1 MGSQQKSLLVGID
14 VGSTTVKIAVLDP
27 DDLQILHSRYERHNA
42 EQAAAVRNLLAE
54 AHELFPENEFIPT
67 FCGSAGQPYA
77 EVTDGFFIQEVVANT
92 LAIKAFYP
100 ETRTAVELG
109 GQDAKVIFFDKDET
123 RNQLTASDMRMNG
136 SCAGG
141 TGAFIDQIAELLHI
155 RTEDFNAYAQR
166 GQTVH
171 EISGRCGVF
180 AKTDISPLIN
190 QGVSKEDIA
199 LSSFH
204 ALVKQ
209 TIGGLAQGM
218 AFRSKVIFEG
228 GPLTFN
234 TVLVDVFTQRIGL
247 TPDEV
252 IIPERPEIIV
262 ACGAAL
268 SPRSFHADKPNRYNK
283 DEALRALNDYSNKS
297 SDQSGFSKPF
307 FTDENER
314 RGFSQR
320 HPALEENLPEP
331 RKGKRYPVWIGIDA
345 GSTTAKFVMID
356 DEENLLDKFY
366 APNRGEPL
374 DVITQGLK
382 ELRDKWIGAGAILDI
397 RGVGTTGYGENL
409 FARAYHADYHCVET
423 VAHARAARKFA
434 PDVSF
439 ILDIGGQDM
448 KAISLSEGI
457 VSGIVLNEACS
468 AGCGS
473 FLETYARSLGI
484 PVEDAAQ
491 TAFTAENPSHLGSRC
506 TVFMN
511 SAIVTEQKNGSS
523 SGDII
528 AGICRSIIENVFTK
542 VIRISN
548 FSHLGDK
555 VVVQGG
561 TFKNDAVLRALEQY
575 IERLV
580 VRAPYPGEMGALGVA
595 LLCREN
601 SDGSSS
607 SFIGLSALENF
618 SYEKNPGQTCP
629 FCANHCSR
637 TVISFNNG
645 RSYITGNRCERG
657 EVLGDIN
664 DEGVREKLKQS
675 KEARDKV
682 PDLLSLPAK
691 LLFADYQV
699 APLCE
704 SKNLK
709 VGIPRTLEFW
719 SSAPFWHTLFR
730 ALGYTPVFSDPSSY
744 RIFDKALPFIPSDT
758 VCFPAKLA
766 HGHVESLMEKG
777 VDRIFFPQMIQS
789 PRENKSAERS
799 FYCVILQGYPLVV
812 EKSNETQER
821 NGIPMDTPLFHWT
834 NESLKKKQIT
844 EFLEKVYGVKPL
856 LARKAYALAATVLTD
871 CETRI
876 ADEGKRALES
886 LGKEDIAVLVACR
899 PYHLD
904 PLVNHGLSRH
914 FTRLGIPVITL
925 DSLETAHTSDLEDSR
940 IDTVVGYH
948 NRMLE
953 AALQVAADSRLEL
966 VQIVSFGC
974 GHDAVLSDE
983 ITRLLSEKSGK
994 EPLILKLDEGDAAG
1008 PLQIR
1013 IKSFVETV
1021 RERRKLRRLDHVKKI
1036 VRQAREVFP
1045 VKFTKEDKK
1054 NKTIYVPNLS
1064 PAFSRCMSAVLS
1076 ASGYTVKSL
1085 PLADK
1090 AAIELGKKFVH
1101 NDICFPAQIN
1111 IGEFLGGLAD
1121 GSINPKSSAL
1131 GIAKNCE
1138 SCRARQYPALARKAL
1153 DDSGYPEIPI
1163 ITTGNDNKS
1172 IHPGFKYTFTQ
1183 QLNSLWG
1190 LTITDALERM
1200 RRRIR
1205 PYELEKGITERI
1217 FEESLT
1223 HVCLTVPNSW
1233 KKAMGHLEEAV
1244 INFNSIAMEDTP
1256 RRPRVGVIGEILM
1269 NYHPSANGFIE
1280 NYLEEHGMEV
1290 VLPNLHDFFR
1300 KGNLVTREMAKRHWT
1315 PSPFLDFFSNDL
1327 TGRVFDFV
1335 NSRVQK
1341 KMRDFHLGDTTGT
1354 IHNMAENVEGMIDIT
1369 YRTGEGWKIPGE
1381 IIEMEKEG
1389 VHSFVI
1395 VQPFGCLPNHITG
1408 RGFTKTLKKMLPHV
1422 QILSLDYDP
1431 DVSMANIE
1439 NRLQMLIIN
1448 ALEKSR
1454 NVS

>member
-1 MGSQQKSLLVGID
+1 MGSPQKPLLVGID

-27 DDLQILHSRYERHNA
+27 EDLQILHSRYERHNA
-42 EQAAAVRNLLAE
+42 EQAESVRRLLAE
-54 AHELFPENEFIPT
+54 AHEIFPENEFIPT

-77 EVTDGFFIQEVVANT
+77 EASGGFFIQEVVANT

-109 GQDAKVIFFDKDET
+109 GQDAKVIFFDRDED
-123 RNQLTASDMRMNG
+123 RDQLTASDMRMNG

-155 RTEDFNAYAQR
+155 NTEDFNAYAQR
-166 GQTVH
+166 GETVH

-190 QGVSKEDIA
+190 QGVSREDIA
-199 LSSFH
+199 LSAFH

-234 TVLVDVFTQRIGL
+234 TVLVDVFTERIGL

-268 SPRSFHADKPNRYNK
+268 SPRSFHANKPNRYDRK
-283 DEALRALNDYSNKS
+283 KALRALQEFSGKNT
-297 SDQSGFSKPF
+297 DQMEFAQPF
-307 FTDENER
+307 FADENER
-314 RGFSQR
+314 EAFKKR
-320 HPALEENLPEP
+320 HPDLEVILPEP
-331 RKGKRYPVWIGIDA
+331 QKGKRYPVWIGIDA

-366 APNRGEPL
+366 APNQGEPL
-374 DVITQGLK
+374 DVVTRGLK
-382 ELRDKWIGAGAILDI
+382 ALRDRWTGAGAILDI

-491 TAFTAENPSHLGSRC
+491 TAFTAVNPSHLGSRC

-575 IERLV
+575 IERPV

-595 LLCREN
+595 LLSKEN
-601 SDGSSS
+601 SDGTASR
-607 SFIGLSALENF
+607 FIGLDALDGFN
-618 SYEKNPGQTCP
+618 YEKNPGQTCP

-637 TVISFNNG
+637 TVVSFNDG
-645 RSYITGNRCERG
+645 SSYVTGNRCERG

-675 KEARDKV
+675 REARDKV

-691 LLFADYQV
+691 LLFAKYEV

-704 SKNLK
+704 SRNMKI
-709 VGIPRTLEFW
+709 GIPRTLEFW
-719 SSAPFWHTLFR
+719 SSAPFW
-730 ALGYTPVFSDPSSY
+730 SDPSSY
-744 RIFDKALPFIPSDT
+744 RIFDKALPYIPSDT

-766 HGHVESLMEKG
+766 HGHVESLIEKG

-812 EKSNETQER
+812 EKSNETEER
-821 NGIPMDTPLFHWT
+821 NGVPMDTPLFHWT
-834 NESLKKKQIT
+834 NETLKKNQII
-844 EFLEKVYGVKPL
+844 EFLEK
-856 LARKAYALAATVLTD
+856 
-871 CETRI
+871 
-876 ADEGKRALES
+876 
-886 LGKEDIAVLVACR
+886 
-899 PYHLD
+899 
-904 PLVNHGLSRH
+904 
-914 FTRLGIPVITL
+914 
-925 DSLETAHTSDLEDSR
+925 
-940 IDTVVGYH
+940 
-948 NRMLE
+948 
-953 AALQVAADSRLEL
+953 
-966 VQIVSFGC
+966 
-974 GHDAVLSDE
+974 
-983 ITRLLSEKSGK
+983 
-994 EPLILKLDEGDAAG
+994 
-1008 PLQIR
+1008 
-1013 IKSFVETV
+1013 
-1021 RERRKLRRLDHVKKI
+1021 
-1036 VRQAREVFP
+1036 
-1045 VKFTKEDKK
+1045 
-1054 NKTIYVPNLS
+1054 
-1064 PAFSRCMSAVLS
+1064 
-1076 ASGYTVKSL
+1076 
-1085 PLADK
+1085 
-1090 AAIELGKKFVH
+1090 
-1101 NDICFPAQIN
+1101 
-1111 IGEFLGGLAD
+1111 
-1121 GSINPKSSAL
+1121 
-1131 GIAKNCE
+1131 
-1138 SCRARQYPALARKAL
+1138 
-1153 DDSGYPEIPI
+1153 
-1163 ITTGNDNKS
+1163 
-1172 IHPGFKYTFTQ
+1172 
-1183 QLNSLWG
+1183 
-1190 LTITDALERM
+1190 
-1200 RRRIR
+1200 
-1205 PYELEKGITERI
+1205 
-1217 FEESLT
+1217 
-1223 HVCLTVPNSW
+1223 
-1233 KKAMGHLEEAV
+1233 
-1244 INFNSIAMEDTP
+1244 
-1256 RRPRVGVIGEILM
+1256 
-1269 NYHPSANGFIE
+1269 
-1280 NYLEEHGMEV
+1280 
-1290 VLPNLHDFFR
+1290 
-1300 KGNLVTREMAKRHWT
+1300 
-1315 PSPFLDFFSNDL
+1315 
-1327 TGRVFDFV
+1327 
-1335 NSRVQK
+1335 
-1341 KMRDFHLGDTTGT
+1341 
-1354 IHNMAENVEGMIDIT
+1354 T
-1369 YRTGEGWKIPGE
+1369 Y
-1381 IIEMEKEG
+1381 
-1389 VHSFVI
+1389 
-1395 VQPFGCLPNHITG
+1395 
-1408 RGFTKTLKKMLPHV
+1408 
-1422 QILSLDYDP
+1422 
-1431 DVSMANIE
+1431 
-1439 NRLQMLIIN
+1439 
-1448 ALEKSR
+1448 
-1454 NVS
+1454 

>member
-1 MGSQQKSLLVGID
+1 MENQQKSLLVGID

-42 EQAAAVRNLLAE
+42 EQAEAVRSLLIE
-54 AHELFPENEFIPT
+54 AHDIFPEYEFIPT

-77 EVTDGFFIQEVVANT
+77 EITGGFFIQEVVANT

-109 GQDAKVIFFDKDET
+109 GQDAKVIFFDWDET
-123 RNQLTASDMRMNG
+123 RDQLSASDMRMNG

-155 RTEDFNAYAQR
+155 KTEDFNAYAQR
-166 GQTVH
+166 GKTVH

-190 QGVSKEDIA
+190 QGVSREDIA
-199 LSSFH
+199 LSAFH

-234 TVLVDVFTQRIGL
+234 TVLVDVFTERIGL
-247 TPDEV
+247 TAEEV

-268 SPRSFHADKPNRYNK
+268 SPRSFHAGKVNNYDKA
-283 DEALRALNDYSNKS
+283 EALESLQKYSCRTP
-297 SDQSGFSKPF
+297 DQR
-307 FTDENER
+307 E
-314 RGFSQR
+314 FSQQFFADKEEQKAFNKR
-320 HPALEENLPEP
+320 HPKLEIALPEP
-331 RKGKRYPVWIGIDA
+331 REGKRYPVWIGIDA

-356 DEENLLDKFY
+356 NEENLLDKFY
-366 APNRGEPL
+366 APNQGEPL
-374 DVITQGLK
+374 EVVTRGLK
-382 ELRDKWIGAGAILDI
+382 KLRDRWIGAGAVLEIQ
-397 RGVGTTGYGENL
+397 GVGTTGYGENL
-409 FARAYHADYHCVET
+409 FSRAYHADYHCVET

-434 PDVSF
+434 SDVSF

-457 VSGIVLNEACS
+457 VSGIILNEACS

-484 PVEDAAQ
+484 PVENAAEI
-491 TAFTAENPSHLGSRC
+491 AFTAKNPSHLGSRC

-511 SAIVTEQKNGSS
+511 SAIVTEQKIGSS

-555 VVVQGG
+555 VMVQGG

-575 IERLV
+575 IQRPV

-595 LLCREN
+595 LLCKEN
-601 SDGSSS
+601 TDGTAS
-607 SFIGLSALENF
+607 SFIGLKALDSF

-629 FCANHCSR
+629 FCTNHCSR
-637 TVISFNNG
+637 TVVSFNDG
-645 RSYITGNRCERG
+645 SSYITGNRCERG

-664 DEGVREKLKQS
+664 DEGVREKLKKS
-675 KEARDKV
+675 NDARNRI
-682 PDLLSLPAK
+682 PDMLSLPSK
-691 LLFADYQV
+691 LLFADYKI

-704 SKNLK
+704 DRKIK
-709 VGIPRTLEFW
+709 IGIPRTLEFW
-719 SSAPFWHTLFR
+719 SSAPFWHTLFQ
-730 ALGYTPVFSDPSSY
+730 ALGYEPVFSNPSSY
-744 RIFDKALPFIPSDT
+744 RLFEKGLPFIPSDT

-766 HGHVESLMEKG
+766 HGHVESLIEKG

-789 PRENKSAERS
+789 PMENKSAERS

-812 EKSNETQER
+812 EKSNETLER
-821 NGIPMDTPLFHWT
+821 KGIAIDTPLFHWT
-834 NESLKKKQIT
+834 NENLKKKQIT
-844 EFLEKVYGVKPL
+844 EFLEKAYGVKSHL
-856 LARKAYALAATVLTD
+856 VRKAYALAQTVLSD

-876 ADEGKRALES
+876 ADEGKHALDS
-886 LGKEDIAVLVACR
+886 LGEEDFAVLVACR

-904 PLVNHGLSRH
+904 PLINHGLSRH
-914 FTRLGIPVITL
+914 FTRQGIPVITL
-925 DSLETAHTSDLEDSR
+925 DSLETAHSADLADTR

-953 AALQVAADSRLEL
+953 AALQVAADKRLEL

-1021 RERRKLRRLDHVKKI
+1021 KERRKIHRLDHVKNI

-1064 PAFSRCMSAVLS
+1064 PAFSKCMSAVLS
-1076 ASGYTVKSL
+1076 ASGYTVKPL
-1085 PLADK
+1085 PLADE
-1090 AAIELGKKFVH
+1090 AAINLGKKFVH

-1121 GSINPKSSAL
+1121 GSIDPKASAL

-1163 ITTGNDNKS
+1163 ITTGHDNKS
-1172 IHPGFKYTFTQ
+1172 IHPGFKYTFSQ

-1205 PYELEKGITERI
+1205 PYEQEKGITEKV
-1217 FEESLT
+1217 FDHSLDL
-1223 HVCLTVPNSW
+1223 VCKDVPHSW
-1233 KKAMGHLEEAV
+1233 KSAMNHLENA
-1244 INFNSIAMEDTP
+1244 ISDFNAIGMEDVP

-1280 NYLEEHGMEV
+1280 SYLEEHGMEV
-1290 VLPNLHDFFR
+1290 ILPNLHDFFR
-1300 KGNLVTREMAKRHWT
+1300 KGNLVSREMAKRQWT
-1315 PSPFLDFFSNDL
+1315 PSPFLDFLSNDL

-1341 KMRDFHLGDTTGT
+1341 KMKGFRLGDPSGT
-1354 IHNMAENVEGMIDIT
+1354 IHNLAENVEGIIDIT
-1369 YRTGEGWKIPGE
+1369 YRTGESWKIPGE

-1389 VHSFVI
+1389 IHSFVI

-1408 RGFTKTLKKMLPHV
+1408 RGFTKTLKKMLPHI

-1448 ALEKSR
+1448 ALEKSKI
-1454 NVS
+1454 VS